1 MATVIHPLLTDGV
14 QARAYQLKALRSA
27 LTSSTLM
34 VMPTGFGKTAVEW
47 MAMAESLRLGEGK
60 VLLIAPTTGLVD
72 QQRRMASD
80 MLAIETDRIV
90 TYTGE
95 ISPAKRPPLW
105 QHGRVIMATPQ
116 VIRNDA
122 TSGTI
127 DLSEVDLLIVDEA
140 HHSTGNHAYA
150 QVGDLYMN
158 ANPSALVLGATASPG
173 STEGNIL
180 EVARRLG
187 IERLDV
193 SKKDDPLLKPYTV
206 KLDVVPHRLSLP
218 AELTALLDPLQAHQD
233 AEAEHL
239 RRLGFLAPTG
249 HLSSKLIEEAQRR
262 ASMAIQRRD
271 RRGYDAARRIGDLR
285 RTHLLLDLLR
295 TQGTTSAMSF
305 LQRAEDDGR
314 TGERTTNRFVGL
326 PAIHALRTAAK
337 NTGELHPKPGYV
349 RDLVETQHARNSE
362 SKILIFTEYRDTVE
376 HLVNMLSD
384 VQGIHV
390 DRFIGQSGKGK
401 RKGMTQKQQLAQLNR
416 FREGDLNVLVATS
429 VGEEGLDVPAADLVI
444 LYEPV
449 ASAIRAI
456 QRRGRTARQR
466 AGSVHT
472 LLAAGTRDEFVNTA
486 AERREAKMYTLLQ
499 RIHDRGRLP
508 RRPPPSADV
517 LQSFTVSDEGKTM
530 SAQAFID
537 AETSR
542 LTPVAKPQPGGE
554 ENIEA
559 TTEVVRRTKPTL
571 KPIDQRPRQQ
581 TGLDQFMSAT
591 PSPTEQRPSA
601 PTESTMVQHSPPIL
615 DGKAHREREQLASA
629 AASATV
635 SSLQEGATGSSIT
648 LDHRESKSTLA
659 PYLKSMGAQVTFKHL
674 NTGDIRLS
682 QRVLIERK
690 TARDLVNSLSDGRLL
705 HQCRRLNAAALRPL
719 LLIEIGQGHEQ
730 SVHPDAV
737 HGAMAYISLD
747 LGMPVMMTKSAEE
760 TARFLI
766 AAARRESDVMER
778 WAYEC
783 MQRAAG
789 HQDERSIERATSAA
803 AAEIKAIELGDAESV
818 PLAQRWPNHAQ
829 EQQAS
834 ILASIEGVGITKAK
848 ALIEAFG
855 TIAGVFSASKE
866 QLAETP
872 TIGNATAM
880 SVYSLLHGS

>member
-1 MATVIHPLLTDGV
+1 MEQQPSTPIEPTMA
-14 QARAYQLKALRSA
+14 
-27 LTSSTLM
+27 
-34 VMPTGFGKTAVEW
+34 
-47 MAMAESLRLGEGK
+47 
-60 VLLIAPTTGLVD
+60 
-72 QQRRMASD
+72 
-80 MLAIETDRIV
+80 
-90 TYTGE
+90 
-95 ISPAKRPPLW
+95 
-105 QHGRVIMATPQ
+105 
-116 VIRNDA
+116 
-122 TSGTI
+122 
-127 DLSEVDLLIVDEA
+127 
-140 HHSTGNHAYA
+140 
-150 QVGDLYMN
+150 
-158 ANPSALVLGATASPG
+158 
-173 STEGNIL
+173 
-180 EVARRLG
+180 
-187 IERLDV
+187 
-193 SKKDDPLLKPYTV
+193 
-206 KLDVVPHRLSLP
+206 
-218 AELTALLDPLQAHQD
+218 
-233 AEAEHL
+233 
-239 RRLGFLAPTG
+239 
-249 HLSSKLIEEAQRR
+249 
-262 ASMAIQRRD
+262 
-271 RRGYDAARRIGDLR
+271 
-285 RTHLLLDLLR
+285 
-295 TQGTTSAMSF
+295 
-305 LQRAEDDGR
+305 
-314 TGERTTNRFVGL
+314 
-326 PAIHALRTAAK
+326 
-337 NTGELHPKPGYV
+337 
-349 RDLVETQHARNSE
+349 
-362 SKILIFTEYRDTVE
+362 
-376 HLVNMLSD
+376 
-384 VQGIHV
+384 
-390 DRFIGQSGKGK
+390 
-401 RKGMTQKQQLAQLNR
+401 
-416 FREGDLNVLVATS
+416 
-429 VGEEGLDVPAADLVI
+429 
-444 LYEPV
+444 
-449 ASAIRAI
+449 
-456 QRRGRTARQR
+456 
-466 AGSVHT
+466 
-472 LLAAGTRDEFVNTA
+472 
-486 AERREAKMYTLLQ
+486 
-499 RIHDRGRLP
+499 
-508 RRPPPSADV
+508 
-517 LQSFTVSDEGKTM
+517 
-530 SAQAFID
+530 
-537 AETSR
+537 
-542 LTPVAKPQPGGE
+542 
-554 ENIEA
+554 
-559 TTEVVRRTKPTL
+559 
-571 KPIDQRPRQQ
+571 
-581 TGLDQFMSAT
+581 
-591 PSPTEQRPSA
+591 
-601 PTESTMVQHSPPIL
+601 QHSPPIL